1 LIPETANRL
10 AIVSVEF
17 RDPATS
23 QPVRST
29 ELARRVLAAGAKSFP
44 ELQQNIL
51 GAPNWR
57 TWYLRLYADLAI
69 KESLSV
75 KDTTEV
81 ATAGLA
87 EFHSCL
93 VTESGIPLKQAV
105 SEGYDQELVETVEIR
120 GTKPVEKIALEGL
133 TGPMEQS
140 ATEWVVD
147 GLAEPGLIESFRYL
161 DQHESLNLGN
171 DLLFAVAGAAEF
183 APTEHWLCW
192 GGTVAV
198 VARPNPASWQK
209 LISMARNSG
218 GTMLVPVRK
227 NSLTKKAS
235 ELSDEELAAVAGLDI
250 LDHYAEIASWMS
262 SLSAKP
268 KRRFVLGLYAYT
280 PSVNHIRVQGV
291 QESLASVA
299 MERIAASK
307 LALSWLATPTDS
319 APGPAS
325 IGQRALERFGSRRAS
340 LILRDSLLG
349 IFNAARPAKP
359 KFYEGAN
366 GEKLALIDA
375 SVQQQGP
382 SYSFSKRTQRWRAYL
397 AHYSG
402 VKVSYAI
409 SPPAR
414 TNSVLRHKILRASY
428 RGAPLFGVK
437 PFEVKVAKSAAAAV
451 LARDLN
457 DPTSFANKDTTTEL
471 HAFSAVH
478 GGLWGLA
485 YRPRSIWIAATLLG
499 LPALLRKGY

>member
-1 LIPETANRL
+1 M
-10 AIVSVEF
+10 SVEF
-17 RDPATS
+17 IDPTTS
-23 QPVRST
+23 QPLRST
-29 ELARRVLAAGAKSFP
+29 EMARRVLAASAKNFSQ
-44 ELQQNIL
+44 LQQNIL

-57 TWYLRLYADLAI
+57 TWYLRLYAELAI
-69 KESLSV
+69 KEGLTL
-75 KDTTEV
+75 KDTTEI

-87 EFHSCL
+87 EFHRYL
-93 VTESGIPLKQAV
+93 VTETGTPLLKAV
-105 SEGYDQELVETVEIR
+105 SEGFDQDLVETVEIR
-120 GTKPVEKIALEGL
+120 GTSQIEQISIDGL
-133 TGPMEQS
+133 AGSMENS
-140 ATEWVVD
+140 AKQWAAD
-147 GLAEPGLIESFRYL
+147 GLAEPGLIESFRFL
-161 DQHESLNLGN
+161 DNNQSLDLTE

-183 APTEHWLCW
+183 APTEHWLRW
-192 GGTVAV
+192 GGVVAV
-198 VARPNPASWQK
+198 VARPNPATWQK
-209 LISMARNSG
+209 LISKARSSG
-218 GTMLVPVRK
+218 GTMLVPIRK
-227 NSLTKKAS
+227 SVLTKKAS

-250 LDHYAEIASWMS
+250 LDHYAEISSWMS
-262 SLSAKP
+262 KLSTKP
-268 KRRFVLGLYAYT
+268 SRRFALGLYAYT

-291 QESLASVA
+291 QESLAAVA
-299 MERIAASK
+299 MEKIPASR

-325 IGQRALERFGSRRAS
+325 IGQRALERFGSRSAAN
-340 LILRDSLLG
+340 ILRDSLLG

-359 KFYEGAN
+359 KFYDGTG

-428 RGAPLFGVK
+428 QGAPLFGVK

-457 DPTSFANKDTTTEL
+457 DPTSFTNKDTTTEL
-471 HAFSAVH
+471 HSFSAVH